1 MTLLLQ
7 ASGRGGGRMILPGM
21 LAYPRGTAVRRAARR
36 GRRSGPVVL
45 LLQSRGA
52 FSWASSMA
60 QLVGGMSTARD
71 RGTGR

>member
-1 MTLLLQ
+1 
-7 ASGRGGGRMILPGM
+7 MILPGM
-21 LAYPRGTAVRRAARR
+21 PHGEGEGAGQWFSFSSPG
-36 GRRSGPVVL
+36 
-45 LLQSRGA
+45 GA

>member
-7 ASGRGGGRMILPGM
+7 ASGRGGGRMILSGM
-21 LAYPRGTAVRRAARR
+21 LTYPRGQC
-36 GRRSGPVVL
+36 PC
-45 LLQSRGA
+45 GA

-71 RGTGR
+71 RETGR